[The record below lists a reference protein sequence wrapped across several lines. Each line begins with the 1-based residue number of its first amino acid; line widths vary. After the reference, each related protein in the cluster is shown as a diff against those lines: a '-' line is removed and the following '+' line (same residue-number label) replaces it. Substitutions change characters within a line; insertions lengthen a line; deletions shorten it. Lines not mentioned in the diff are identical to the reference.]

1 MSTKTEAAKEIEML
15 DRALCEASNPWYL
28 RFETLDRALEKVDFP
43 YELVQTSRDDLGR
56 HAWKL
61 LYYWRT
67 KSWERGA
74 LYINETEA
82 GQSKPG
88 TQNAV
93 DRLRK
98 VLLEAAGEEVKGGA
112 A

>member
-1 MSTKTEAAKEIEML
+1 MKTMNEMLKEELEML
-15 DRALCEASNPWYL
+15 DKALREVCNPHYL

-43 YELVQTSRDDLGR
+43 YELVQTWYDDLGR
-56 HAWKL
+56 FSWKN
-61 LYYWRT
+61 LYYWRL

-74 LYINETEA
+74 LYVNETEA
-82 GQSKPG
+82 AQSKPG

-98 VLLEAAGEEVKGGA
+98 VLQGAMSAA
-112 A
+112 